1 MAHSPS
7 KYHRQCTARSE
18 SGSGENFWERNA
30 QPRVSEHTGLMRF
43 AARRFLG
50 RRTRRQKSSRPESCC
65 GKKDN
70 PRESSAPSVAR
81 RSMAAHHPGA
91 SEAGI
96 PPAPRCHRRRQKPPP
111 TLVISSGAIARRAI
125 AEAERSTL
133 PPRTNLRSSVQ
144 GILTC
149 DSVSLRGVVA
159 FRSCFSQSARA
170 AAP

>member
-30 QPRVSEHTGLMRF
+30 QPRVSEHTGRMRF

-70 PRESSAPSVAR
+70 PRETSAPSAAR
-81 RSMAAHHPGA
+81 RSMGAHHPGA
-91 SEAGI
+91 SEARDTTNSTLSS
-96 PPAPRCHRRRQKPPP
+96 AQAKPPP
-111 TLVISSGAIARRAI
+111 NLVISTGANARRAI
-125 AEAERSTL
+125 GEAERSTL

-149 DSVSLRGVVA
+149 DSVSLRGVA
-159 FRSCFSQSARA
+159 KFPLCSSQSARA